1 MECEH
6 SCSDK
11 RVASVKNEFEPA
23 HEQVSF
29 RKDSSIKRGGRT
41 RSNAD
46 MDCRVPGTGEIDVDG
61 GNSVSP
67 AENMHQHSILTTFL
81 LLGRG
86 SEPLWGDCPT
96 AWESNPSTA
105 LG

>member
-1 MECEH
+1 
-6 SCSDK
+6 
-11 RVASVKNEFEPA
+11 
-23 HEQVSF
+23 
-29 RKDSSIKRGGRT
+29 
-41 RSNAD
+41 